1 VNNFFKARSD
11 DVYVKLQKAAE
22 LAASRDL
29 EDASL
34 LLTEVRRAFKATA
47 DFFYPSIAGKVTC
60 ADGKER
66 ELREDR
72 YLNRSQEFL
81 ARRLPGSTS
90 KHLLQAELDYLG
102 KFLSRLNEMASK
114 GVHAS
119 VTLAEAKQGLVGLYF
134 FLFNVCQHLSQKP

>member
-1 VNNFFKARSD
+1 M
-11 DVYVKLQKAAE
+11 
-22 LAASRDL
+22 
-29 EDASL
+29 
-34 LLTEVRRAFKATA
+34 RRAFKATA
-47 DFFYPSIAGKVTC
+47 DFFYPSIAGKVIC

-66 ELREDR
+66 ELGEDR
-72 YLNRSQEFL
+72 YLNRLQEFL

-134 FLFNVCQHLSQKP
+134 FLSTYVSIFRRSREQRRPIHCRPTQTSEGKIADDS

>member
-1 VNNFFKARSD
+1 MRSV

-47 DFFYPSIAGKVTC
+47 DFLYPSIAGKATC

-66 ELREDR
+66 ELGEGKD
-72 YLNRSQEFL
+72 S
-81 ARRLPGSTS
+81 RRLLKRAQIES
-90 KHLLQAELDYLG
+90 
-102 KFLSRLNEMASK
+102 
-114 GVHAS
+114 
-119 VTLAEAKQGLVGLYF
+119 
-134 FLFNVCQHLSQKP
+134 